1 MLAQTTTSTANLIFY
16 PTDTIRR
23 RLMMTSGKTGDAKM
37 YNGIFDCANKIY
49 QNEGPR
55 AFFKGCL
62 PK

>member
-1 MLAQTTTSTANLIFY
+1 
-16 PTDTIRR
+16 
-23 RLMMTSGKTGDAKM
+23 MTSGKAGDAKM

-49 QNEGPR
+49 KNEGPR